1 MKTLFLT
8 ASLISL
14 FAASNASAHD
24 VSQSNEAVVK
34 QIYADFAVGD
44 MQGFMEALSPDV
56 VWNEAENNP
65 YVTESPYIGIDAVMN
80 DAMSVIGT
88 DFSSFAVNPES
99 YLVDG
104 DKVAMFGR
112 YKATYKATGKT
123 MTPQV
128 VHVWTLEDGH
138 ITGFQQYGDTAAMR
152 DVMNADASNSKIGD
166 KLLGNYVSAVNSNDV
181 ENVMPLMT
189 EDVVFQYSGHDGEIM
204 GAAAVKEWG
213 AAFFTAYSAEF
224 EKTPQDFNLAQD
236 WAVQRYTFSST
247 LTEKATGDVV
257 VGDGKGVI
265 LYQKEADGKWR
276 VSLDSW
282 SENPTS
288 GQ

>member
-88 DFSSFAVNPES
+88 DFSSFAVAPER

-104 DKVAMFGR
+104 DTVAMFGR
-112 YKATYKATGKT
+112 YKATYKATGNS

-128 VHVWTLEDGH
+128 VHLWTLEDGH

-152 DVMNADASNSKIGD
+152 DVMVQDLSEKELGE
-166 KLLGNYVSAVNSNDV
+166 KLLAEYVTALNSNDV
-181 ENVMPLMT
+181 DTLMGMVT
-189 EDVVFQYSGHDGEIM
+189 DDVVYQYSGANGEIV
-204 GAAAVKEWG
+204 GKSDVREWDTE
-213 AAFFTAYSAEF
+213 FFNAYEAEF
-224 EKTPQDFNLAQD
+224 DKESQEFHVSGDLA
-236 WAVQRYTFSST
+236 AQRYIYSYS
-247 LTEKATGDVV
+247 LTEKATGNESS
-257 VGDGKGVI
+257 GDGKGIIV
-265 LYQKEADGKWR
+265 YRKSKDGKW
-276 VSLDSW
+276 LLAWDGW
-282 SENPTS
+282 SDNPRAEK
-288 GQ
+288 